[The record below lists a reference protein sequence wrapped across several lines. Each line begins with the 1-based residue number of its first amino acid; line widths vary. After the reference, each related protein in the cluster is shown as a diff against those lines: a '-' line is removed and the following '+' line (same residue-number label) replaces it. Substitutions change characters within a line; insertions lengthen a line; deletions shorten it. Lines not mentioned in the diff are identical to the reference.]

1 MTKYFLKH
9 NLNIVKN
16 PTSPLPSPPVLDISA
31 VMLNLLDFANQKAPL
46 SCIWVMRARMT
57 TVMQTNNKLDF
68 HFFQEKYRLISR
80 RVKFK
85 YLLKMIGTRDQVEI
99 KIGDREWISIEFIS
113 CLCTHAPVISSL
125 SSFKD

>member
-9 NLNIVKN
+9 KN

-31 VMLNLLDFANQKAPL
+31 VM
-46 SCIWVMRARMT
+46 
-57 TVMQTNNKLDF
+57 QTNKKLDF
-68 HFFQEKYRLISR
+68 HFFQEKCTLISR

-99 KIGDREWISIEFIS
+99 KIGEWILIDFIS
-113 CLCTHAPVISSL
+113 CLCTHAPVIP
-125 SSFKD
+125 FKFQGLKQENCDV